1 MCTCESPFSA
11 QLVPQRII
19 STGMRFALFLF
30 CAIATSGEPD
40 LAAPPDFSEP
50 WKCSDVVLVVE
61 DQKLH
66 VHRYTLAMWSPVFE
80 KMFASEVKD
89 KNSYEIP
96 LPGKKAS
103 EIKELLLIIYLN
115 ISGKAWNTV
124 TNQNCYF
131 LVKLADEYQM
141 EEIFKRCEDVLV
153 DLVSSK
159 PDNTFLDDLTFAQTY
174 KLEKLLGT
182 IVNRARQLQLRDFKS
197 HEMYDKMDP
206 HIYKL
211 IVEGI
216 IERLETNLNY
226 RSRYR

>member
-1 MCTCESPFSA
+1 
-11 QLVPQRII
+11 
-19 STGMRFALFLF
+19 MRFGLFLF
-30 CAIATSGEPD
+30 CAAATYGEPGS
-40 LAAPPDFSEP
+40 AAPPDFSKP

-61 DQKLH
+61 GQKFH

-80 KMFASEVKD
+80 KMFTSQFKER
-89 KNSYEIP
+89 NSFEIP

-115 ISGKAWNTV
+115 ISGKAWNNV
-124 TNQNCYF
+124 TDENCYF

-153 DLVSSK
+153 KLVSSK

-174 KLEKLLGT
+174 KLERLLGT
-182 IVNRARQLQLRDFKS
+182 IVNRARELRLQDFKS
-197 HEMYDKMDP
+197 HEMYDKMAP
-206 HIYKL
+206 HIYKQ

-216 IERLETNLNY
+216 IERLEMS
-226 RSRYR
+226 SRYRLEEEF

>member
-1 MCTCESPFSA
+1 
-11 QLVPQRII
+11 
-19 STGMRFALFLF
+19 MRFALFLF
-30 CAIATSGEPD
+30 CAVATYGEPD
-40 LAAPPDFSEP
+40 SAAPPDFSKP

-61 DQKLH
+61 DQKFH

-80 KMFASEVKD
+80 KMFMSEFKEG
-89 KNSYEIP
+89 SSFEIP
-96 LPGKKAS
+96 LQGKKAS

-124 TNQNCYF
+124 TNENCYF

-153 DLVSSK
+153 RLVSSK

-174 KLEKLLGT
+174 KLENLLRT
-182 IVNRARQLQLRDFKS
+182 IVNRACELRLRDFKR
-197 HEMYDKMDP
+197 HDMYDKMDP
-206 HIYKL
+206 HIYKQ

-216 IERLETNLNY
+216 IQNLEDPFEEDLLEG
-226 RSRYR
+226 

>member
-1 MCTCESPFSA
+1 MAASSEN
-11 QLVPQRII
+11 
-19 STGMRFALFLF
+19 ST
-30 CAIATSGEPD
+30 
-40 LAAPPDFSEP
+40 APPDFSEP

-61 DQKLH
+61 DQKFH
-66 VHRYTLAMWSPVFE
+66 VHRYILAMWSPVFE
-80 KMFASEVKD
+80 KMFTSEFKE
-89 KNSYEIP
+89 KNSCEIP

-124 TNQNCYF
+124 TKQNCYF

-153 DLVSSK
+153 SLVSNK

-174 KLEKLLGT
+174 KLERLLRT
-182 IVNRARQLQLRDFKS
+182 IVNRARELRLQDFKS

-206 HIYKL
+206 HIYKQ

-216 IERLETNLNY
+216 IENLESSLRSYNSYY
-226 RSRYR
+226 R

>member
-1 MCTCESPFSA
+1 M
-11 QLVPQRII
+11 
-19 STGMRFALFLF
+19 
-30 CAIATSGEPD
+30 ATSSENS
-40 LAAPPDFSEP
+40 ATPPDFSEP

-61 DQKLH
+61 DQKFH

-80 KMFASEVKD
+80 KMFTSEFKE
-89 KNSYEIP
+89 KNSCEIP

-115 ISGKAWNTV
+115 IYGKAWNTV
-124 TNQNCYF
+124 TSENCYF

-153 DLVSSK
+153 NLVSSK
-159 PDNTFLDDLTFAQTY
+159 SGDTFLADLTFAQTY
-174 KLEKLLGT
+174 KLEKLLRT
-182 IVNRARQLQLRDFKS
+182 IVNKAHQLRLRDFKS

-211 IVEGI
+211 VVEGI
-216 IERLETNLNY
+216 IEKLEKNLSKHNSYY
-226 RSRYR
+226 R

>member
-1 MCTCESPFSA
+1 M
-11 QLVPQRII
+11 
-19 STGMRFALFLF
+19 
-30 CAIATSGEPD
+30 ATQSSKNS
-40 LAAPPDFSEP
+40 AAPPDFSKP

-61 DQKLH
+61 DQKFH
-66 VHRYTLAMWSPVFE
+66 VHRYILAMWSPVFE
-80 KMFASEVKD
+80 KMFTSEFKE
-89 KNSYEIP
+89 KNSCEIP

-124 TNQNCYF
+124 TKQNCYF

-153 DLVSSK
+153 KLVSSR

-174 KLEKLLGT
+174 KLENLLGT
-182 IVNRARQLQLRDFKS
+182 IVNRARQLWLHDFKS
-197 HEMYDKMDP
+197 HDMYDKMAP
-206 HIYKL
+206 HIYKQ

-216 IERLETNLNY
+216 IERLEKS
-226 RSRYR
+226 SRYRY